1 MKTERTFRRATALAL
16 FALVFVASTLIAVP
30 VLAGNGPGQNLIP
43 LNDEEVTA
51 LNYMREEEKLARD
64 VYLAMIDSWDDKT
77 FAYIAVSEQQHM
89 DTMKA
94 KLDKYG
100 LPDPAQPE
108 EGVFTDP
115 YLQEKYTELVALGSQ
130 TLVDGLYVGAT
141 IEEIDMVDIEE
152 AIAVTEHLDIDVA
165 YEHLLEGSKNH
176 LRAYVNALAREG
188 FIYEPQFISQ
198 ELFDAI
204 MGL

>member
-1 MKTERTFRRATALAL
+1 MRTQTGLNRTFALAVVVL
-16 FALVFVASTLIAVP
+16 AVVASALMPTP
-30 VLAGNGPGQNLIP
+30 VLAGNGPGGGINP
-43 LNDEEVTA
+43 LTDAEAAA

-64 VYLAMIDSWDDKT
+64 VYLQMVASWDDKT
-77 FAYIAVSEQQHM
+77 FAQIAVSEQQHM

-108 EGVFTDP
+108 EGLFTDP
-115 YLQEKYTELVALGSQ
+115 FLQEKYTELVATGSQ
-130 TLVDGLYVGAT
+130 TLIDGLYVGAT
-141 IEEIDMVDIEE
+141 IEEIDMVDIQH
-152 AIAVTEHLDIDVA
+152 AIEITGHLDIVVA
-165 YEHLLEGSKNH
+165 YQSLLEGSKNH

-188 FIYEPQFISQ
+188 FVYAPQFISQ
-198 ELFDAI
+198 ELYDAI